1 MDSGVHASLHPNC
14 HHQIVYAKLNLKS
27 EYPTPPSPL
36 SHYIERL
43 VWHYKNTNTQLLN
56 RTIETFNWEKLL
68 ENKNLNDQLCISST
82 RPCLMFFI
90 ISFQITI

>member
-14 HHQIVYAKLNLKS
+14 RHQIVYAKLNLKS
-27 EYPTPPSPL
+27 EYPPPLP
-36 SHYIERL
+36 HYIERL